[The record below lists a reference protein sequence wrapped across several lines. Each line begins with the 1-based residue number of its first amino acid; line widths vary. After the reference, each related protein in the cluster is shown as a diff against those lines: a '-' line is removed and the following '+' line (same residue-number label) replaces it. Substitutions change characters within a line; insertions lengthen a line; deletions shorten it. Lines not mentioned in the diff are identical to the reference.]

1 MATAVNL
8 ELKQLRSGKCTTPVY
23 IVKLRDIL
31 LGLEE
36 ALESVDG
43 LEHLRTP
50 DKINYLVKNLMRIQN
65 MIGSTG
71 RVGIL
76 GKRMIDLSVLLSIA
90 MILVA
95 QLLPL

>member
-1 MATAVNL
+1 
-8 ELKQLRSGKCTTPVY
+8 
-23 IVKLRDIL
+23 
-31 LGLEE
+31 
-36 ALESVDG
+36 
-43 LEHLRTP
+43 
-50 DKINYLVKNLMRIQN
+50 